1 MFLKNEQQLRCV
13 QEQKVNISESFVLY
27 EGKYTGPI
35 FRAIRLGKFIAIILK
50 AIQYYALLRQ
60 RC

>member
-27 EGKYTGPI
+27 EGKYTG
-35 FRAIRLGKFIAIILK
+35 LGPLDSES
-50 AIQYYALLRQ
+50 LLQ
-60 RC
+60 LS